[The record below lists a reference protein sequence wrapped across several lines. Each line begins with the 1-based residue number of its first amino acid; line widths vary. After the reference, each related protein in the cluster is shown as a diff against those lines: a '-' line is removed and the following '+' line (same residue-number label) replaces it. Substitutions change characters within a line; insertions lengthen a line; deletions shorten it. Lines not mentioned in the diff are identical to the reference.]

1 VYVPIGQWTN
11 SLLLNRGAGLG
22 IHGVGRLKPG
32 VTLAQAQADMDT
44 VTRNLAAAY
53 PNDDKGISADLVPL
67 KQQIVGD
74 VKPHLI
80 LMLAAVGCV
89 LLIAGV
95 NVATL
100 LLARSRGR
108 MREFAIRAALGASRT
123 RIIRQLLTE
132 SCLLALAGGCL
143 GFLIAAWGTRVSMGM
158 LPAGLPRAKN
168 IGIDG
173 SVLMFTSAVSVL
185 SGILFGLV
193 PALKTSRTDL
203 QETLNQGGRGGSG
216 IQHRTQGTLVVIE
229 TALALVLLIG
239 AGLLIRSL
247 TQLWKVDPGF
257 DPANVITFGISLPPS
272 MLQASPERVR
282 AAFRELD
289 DKLRGTTGVRAVSQ
303 TWGAVPLTGDDEQL
317 FWIDGHQ
324 KPASDNEMNWAI
336 DYIVEPQYL
345 AVMGIPLKDGRFF
358 SEQDNEEAPRVIA
371 VDEVFAK
378 KFFPNEDPIGK
389 RIRIKGTETAAEI
402 IGVVGHVRQ
411 WGLDADDTQPLR
423 AQIYIPCMQMSDS
436 FLAMVRSGSQ
446 VMVRGEG
453 TVSELFGAIRE
464 TSRQMSS
471 EQVIFSTQSMPAII
485 SDSLAARRFSM
496 ILLGIFSALALVLAT
511 VGIYGVISHLVG
523 RRTHEIG
530 VRMALG
536 AQHRDV
542 LRLVLGQG
550 ARMTSLGILIGCAA
564 ALALAPLMNNFLFD
578 VKPTDPVTFLSVAG
592 LIGVVALLACYLPA
606 RRAMRIDPLMA
617 LREE

>member
-22 IHGVGRLKPG
+22 IHGVGRLKPN
-32 VTLAQAQADMDT
+32 VSLAQAQADMDT

-143 GFLIAAWGTRVSMGM
+143 GFLIAAWGTRVSIGM

-216 IQHRTQGTLVVIE
+216 IQHRAQGALVVIE

-289 DKLRGTTGVRAVSQ
+289 NKLLGIPGVRAVSQ
-303 TWGAVPLTGDDEQL
+303 TWGAVPLSGDDEQL

-345 AVMGIPLKDGRFF
+345 AVMGIPLKQGRFF
-358 SEQDNEEAPRVIA
+358 SEEDNENAPRVIV

-378 KFFPNEDPIGK
+378 KYFPGEYPVGK

-411 WGLDADDTQPLR
+411 WGLDADDTQSLR

-436 FLAMVRSGSQ
+436 FLAMVPSGSQ

-453 TVSELFGAIRE
+453 TVSGLFGAIRE

-523 RRTHEIG
+523 QRTHEIG

-536 AQHRDV
+536 AQHCDV

-550 ARMTSLGILIGCAA
+550 ARMASLGILIGCAA